1 MKNFLIFVAGA
12 AVGAVASYFV
22 VKNKLNNEHQ
32 AEIDELREMYDERI
46 NKIQNIE
53 VLDQMRTVMQYAK
66 KEAILNDLEEKAKA
80 ENINVVKKEEKK
92 VVVKDNDHFV
102 DYSGIS
108 TAKLKQESP
117 KDTVRIITE
126 NEASSY
132 TSKGY
137 DLVGMSLYS
146 DDILIDDETEKIIED
161 CESWVGAASLSDIR
175 ENGDSE
181 RSVYILN
188 EDRKMIVD
196 VTVVNERFG
205 DDYDESGDSE

>member
-46 NKIQNIE
+46 SKIQNISE
-53 VLDQMRTVMQYAK
+53 VFKKQYAK
-66 KEAILNDLEEKAKA
+66 KEEILNDLEEKAKA
-80 ENINVVKKEEKK
+80 ENVNVVKKEEKK

-117 KDTVRIITE
+117 KDPVRIITE

-137 DLVGMSLYS
+137 DLVGMSLYT
-146 DDILIDDETEKIIED
+146 DDVLIDDETEKIIED

-196 VTVVNERFG
+196 ITVVNERFG